1 MHLQDGDGQS
11 MKPVGATI
19 SYPRPRCLPL
29 WACGV
34 FRHIVLIT
42 LLFFAAMTFA
52 PASAQAHGLHA
63 TGIVAETDTESA
75 DARLTVEWAD
85 CGIACCSSVTCA
97 VAVLSP
103 SVPLDGVAAPAPSYA
118 WPADERAE
126 AQSQAALKR
135 PPRL

>member
-1 MHLQDGDGQS
+1 

-19 SYPRPRCLPL
+19 SYPRPHCLPL

-34 FRHIVLIT
+34 LRHFLLIT
-42 LLFFAAMTFA
+42 ILFFAATTFA
-52 PASAQAHGLHA
+52 PASAQAHGLHDQ
-63 TGIVAETDTESA
+63 GIVTETDADAA
-75 DARLTVEWAD
+75 DARLTVERAD

-103 SVPLDGVAAPAPSYA
+103 SVVIVGIAAPAPNYA
-118 WPADERAE
+118 RPADEHAE
-126 AQSQAALKR
+126 AHSLTALKR

>member
-1 MHLQDGDGQS
+1 
-11 MKPVGATI
+11 
-19 SYPRPRCLPL
+19 
-29 WACGV
+29 
-34 FRHIVLIT
+34 
-42 LLFFAAMTFA
+42 MTFA

-63 TGIVAETDTESA
+63 QGIVTETDVDAA
-75 DARLTVEWAD
+75 DGKLTVERAD

-103 SVPLDGVAAPAPSYA
+103 SVPLDGVVAPAPSYA

-126 AQSQAALKR
+126 AHCLTALKR

>member
-1 MHLQDGDGQS
+1 
-11 MKPVGATI
+11 MKPVEATI
-19 SYPRPRCLPL
+19 SYPRPQCLPL

-34 FRHIVLIT
+34 LRHFLLIT
-42 LLFFAAMTFA
+42 ILFFAATTFA

-63 TGIVAETDTESA
+63 QGIVTETDADAA
-75 DARLTVEWAD
+75 DARLTVERAD
-85 CGIACCSSVTCA
+85 CGISCCSSVTCA

-118 WPADERAE
+118 WPDDERAE
-126 AQSQAALKR
+126 AHSQTALKR